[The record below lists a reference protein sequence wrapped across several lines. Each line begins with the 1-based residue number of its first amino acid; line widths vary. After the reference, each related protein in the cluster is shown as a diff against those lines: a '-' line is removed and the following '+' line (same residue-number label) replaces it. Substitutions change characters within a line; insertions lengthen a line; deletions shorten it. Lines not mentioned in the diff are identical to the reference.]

1 MTLGAN
7 PNPIPNP
14 NSQRLPLPLPLTPH
28 RKQPAT
34 GRPIQT
40 LYGRRR
46 LDWFS
51 RHPNGF
57 ATELSSMPLIK
68 QAGMACLT
76 LTRTRTRTL
85 TLTLT
90 IKQLAGSAW
99 ACTGSWHALSL
110 GERGDAMGG
119 ASADARGRWGS
130 MNDPTL
136 GDEACPVYRCI
147 FVDVRGQQHNVRVS
161 SAHDELVAF
170 AAHDMRAPL
179 ATCKPK
185 K

>member
-57 ATELSSMPLIK
+57 ATELSTMRL
-68 QAGMACLT
+68 
-76 LTRTRTRTL
+76 
-85 TLTLT
+85 

-99 ACTGSWHALSL
+99 ACTGSW
-110 GERGDAMGG
+110 
-119 ASADARGRWGS
+119 
-130 MNDPTL
+130 
-136 GDEACPVYRCI
+136 
-147 FVDVRGQQHNVRVS
+147 Q
-161 SAHDELVAF
+161 
-170 AAHDMRAPL
+170 APG
-179 ATCKPK
+179 
-185 K
+185 

>member
-1 MTLGAN
+1 MTTHS
-7 PNPIPNP
+7 P
-14 NSQRLPLPLPLTPH
+14 PLPASTPH
-28 RKQPAT
+28 LAHIHCALLPQKVNAFNEAMAALPSWPSRQPPA
-34 GRPIQT
+34 GSGKPAVQT
-40 LYGRRR
+40 VYGRRR

-68 QAGMACLT
+68 Q
-76 LTRTRTRTL
+76 
-85 TLTLT
+85 
-90 IKQLAGSAW
+90 LAGSAW

-110 GERGDAMGG
+110 GERGDAIGG